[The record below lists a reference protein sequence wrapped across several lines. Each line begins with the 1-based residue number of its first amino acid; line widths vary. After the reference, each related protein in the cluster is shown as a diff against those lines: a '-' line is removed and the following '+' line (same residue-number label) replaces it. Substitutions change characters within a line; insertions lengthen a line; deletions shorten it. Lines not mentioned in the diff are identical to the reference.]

1 MSNLQILNTNSFTDM
16 IELTMVDGL
25 KRKKTVMLFFNLN
38 DDWRADELEPTN
50 VPGMFAGAIMEI
62 FRKDRTAFAYKATA
76 FTVQNNFIKKSMSFT
91 PMVKV
96 DDDFKPCHIHE
107 DGRVVFV

>member
-1 MSNLQILNTNSFTDM
+1 MNSLQVLNTNSFTDV
-16 IELTMVDGL
+16 IELIMVDGL
-25 KRKKTVMLFFNLN
+25 KRKKKVMLFFNLN
-38 DDWRADELEPTN
+38 DDWRADEMAPTD

-76 FTVQNNFIKKSMSFT
+76 FTIQNNFIKKSMSFT

-96 DDDFKPCHIHE
+96 DDEFKECFIHD
-107 DGRVVFV
+107 DGRVEFV